1 MKKTLNYLLLA
12 IAFLSAS
19 HLFAESQLECDAN
32 KVKVVIVDGDVTCAP
47 ESVAKSWVRTGFAV
61 MASDV
66 VEQEETLFP
75 QANVP
80 ATLPLHKGYYD
91 SGEVY
96 FIITDASEQKHVDV
110 ITKKQGWQVELAPL
124 LANASAE
131 ALSRTYMF
139 TNGVEGGGIH
149 GFQGEVF
156 TSTPAQLEVYSAL
169 TAHVHVTWFEE
180 ATPRELTSEQDVL
193 AAEAAGEILL
203 TDLPVVINM
212 PHIVWPE
219 GQMLV
224 RDDKEIVDDMPYSG
238 GQVVDINIEE
248 MTVTFVAHRG
258 WGPNGETIYYIV
270 TDATPTPAA
279 NMMGVVDTP
288 TSANL
293 IANSAAVD
301 LFQFGN
307 GIEGT
312 GPMGFQAG
320 IGAANTG
327 DENYSPM
334 WRIFMVTWNNPEEA
348 SMLKSSAE
356 IAELASQGVLEVNL
370 ARPADA
376 DHIVNCPFID
386 PFQ

>member
-1 MKKTLNYLLLA
+1 MRQALSYLVLFMILLG
-12 IAFLSAS
+12 LG
-19 HLFAESQLECDAN
+19 HTFAEAELECDSN
-32 KVKVVIVDGDVTCAP
+32 KVKVIIVNGGATCAP
-47 ESVAKSWVRTGFAV
+47 ESVAKSWVRTGFAI

-66 VEQEETLFP
+66 VKEAKVEFSE
-75 QANVP
+75 ANVP
-80 ATLPLHKGYYD
+80 ATLPLHKGYYEGD
-91 SGEVY
+91 EVY

-110 ITKKQGWQVELAPL
+110 ITKKQGWRVELAPL
-124 LANASAE
+124 LANAPEE

-149 GFQGEVF
+149 GSQGEVF
-156 TSTPAQLEVYSAL
+156 TSTPAQPEVYSAL
-169 TAHVHVTWFEE
+169 TAHVHVTWFDE
-180 ATPRELTSEQDVL
+180 ATPRELTSEQEILD
-193 AAEAAGEILL
+193 AEAAGELLL

-224 RDDKEIVDDMPYSG
+224 RDDKEITDDMPYVG
-238 GQVVDINIEE
+238 GQIVDINLEE

-279 NMMGVVDTP
+279 DMMGVVDTP

-320 IGAANTG
+320 IGAANIG

-334 WRIFMVTWNNPEEA
+334 WRIFMVSWNNPDEA
-348 SMLKSSAE
+348 SMLKSTTE
-356 IAELASQGVLEVNL
+356 ISELAAQDTLEVNL
-370 ARPADA
+370 ARPANA
-376 DHIVNCPFID
+376 DHVVNCPFID

>member
-1 MKKTLNYLLLA
+1 MKQVLNHFILFIVLFSFGH
-12 IAFLSAS
+12 AFT
-19 HLFAESQLECDAN
+19 ENECDSN
-32 KVKVVIVDGDVTCAP
+32 RVKVVIVNGGAAVCAT
-47 ESVAKSWVRTGFAV
+47 ELVAQRWIQRGFAI

-66 VEQEETLFP
+66 VKPDEVEFSK
-75 QANVP
+75 ANVP
-80 ATLPLHKGYYD
+80 ATLPLHKGYYED
-91 SGEVY
+91 GEVY

-110 ITKKQGWQVELAPL
+110 ITKKQGWKVELAPL
-124 LANASAE
+124 LANAPEE
-131 ALSRTYMF
+131 ALSKTYLF
-139 TNGVEGGGIH
+139 TNGVEGSGVH

-156 TSTPAQLEVYSAL
+156 TSTPAQPDVYSAL
-169 TAHVHVTWFEE
+169 TAHVHVTWLEE
-180 ATPRELTSEQDVL
+180 TTPRELTSRQEVL
-193 AAEAAGEILL
+193 DAEAAGELVL

-212 PHIVWPE
+212 PQIVWPK

-224 RDDKEIVDDMPYSG
+224 RDEKEITDDMPYAG
-238 GQVVDINIEE
+238 GQVVDINLEE

-288 TSANL
+288 TSASL

-312 GPMGFQAG
+312 GPMNFQAG

-334 WRIFMVTWNNPEEA
+334 WRIFLVSWSNPDDA
-348 SMLKSSAE
+348 SMLRSTAE
-356 IAELASQGVLEVNL
+356 ISELASQGTLEVNL
-370 ARPADA
+370 ARPANA